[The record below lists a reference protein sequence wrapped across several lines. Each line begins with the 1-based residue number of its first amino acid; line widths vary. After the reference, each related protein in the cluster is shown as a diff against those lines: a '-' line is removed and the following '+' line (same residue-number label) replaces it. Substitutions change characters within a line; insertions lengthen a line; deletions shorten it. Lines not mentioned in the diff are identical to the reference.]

1 MGKDGGGG
9 DGGGCDLYDSL
20 AELKPGYNKMMSDRK
35 KARERSRKKSPK
47 FEPTPFTFMGF
58 IKAVLNLE

>member
-1 MGKDGGGG
+1 MGKDGGG
-9 DGGGCDLYDSL
+9 DGGGGYDWYDHL
-20 AELKPGYNKMMSDRK
+20 AKEKPGYNKMMSDRK

-47 FEPTPFTFMGF
+47 FEPTPFTLMGF